1 MIIGISYRRGYLS
14 YEELLLDAYD
24 SGLKVKE
31 LYIPGFKGRIKGNR
45 IAIAK
50 DIRTLKEKTC
60 VLAEE
65 LGHYYTS
72 TGNIMN
78 QNIDSN
84 RKQEYRARL
93 WAYDKQGFEGIIKAY
108 EAGCQSLYEMAD
120 YLDVTEEFLNEAIS
134 CYKSKYGL
142 HTNIDNYIIYFEPY
156 LGVMKRI

>member
-1 MIIGISYRRGYLS
+1 MS

-31 LYIPGFKGRIKGNR
+31 LHIPGFKGRIKGNR
-45 IAIAK
+45 IAIDK

-72 TGNIMN
+72 SGNILD

-93 WAYDKQGFEGIIKAY
+93 WAYDKQIGFEGIIKAY
-108 EAGCQSLYEMAD
+108 EVGCQSLYEMAD
-120 YLDVTEEFLNEAIS
+120 YLDVTEEFLSEAIS

-142 HTNIDNYIIYFEPY
+142 HTRIDNYVIYFEPY
-156 LGVMKRI
+156 LAVMKII